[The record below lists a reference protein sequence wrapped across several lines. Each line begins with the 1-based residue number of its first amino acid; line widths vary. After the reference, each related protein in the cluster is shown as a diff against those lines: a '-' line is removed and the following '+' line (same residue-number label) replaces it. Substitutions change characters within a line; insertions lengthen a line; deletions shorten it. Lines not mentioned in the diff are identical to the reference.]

1 MWHHRPVRFPILACS
16 IVSLALAG
24 GVALPAEASGP
35 EPAAPTGEV
44 APAETT
50 AEPAADPPAPTTAS
64 ETWDDETDS
73 AATAPV
79 PPVQPVPTYVVPA
92 PTSAPDPLLVER
104 NRKLSE
110 KMQYGERRLI
120 AGRIAAGIGITFVAV
135 GGMMFAIA
143 GVRGRLD
150 EAQPTGLWA
159 GGGLMMG
166 LGVAGLAAGIV
177 LWVRGSRIVKEAN
190 RGELS
195 LRPHAT
201 GLGLRF

>member
-1 MWHHRPVRFPILACS
+1 MRFPILACS
-16 IVSLALAG
+16 IVSLTLAG

-50 AEPAADPPAPTTAS
+50 AEPAADPPAEPTAS
-64 ETWDDETDS
+64 ETWDDETD
-73 AATAPV
+73 TAGTTPA

-150 EAQPTGLWA
+150 EAQPSGLWA

-201 GLGLRF
+201 GFGLRF